1 MWRTQFSQLTFS
13 FFVFKQGSW
22 MWRNRRATEVGTEV
36 CFTSAP
42 FLLFL
47 SFTAV
52 FFKCSPIRMFFP
64 KYFLRVFLISP
75 SKKQYLVHKGYIFN
89 FFTWGIFFLKDTV
102 FVFLIVLFYIL
113 GHNCLLVGDGE
124 KKKEKKI
131 NGCPY
136 VGVKKK
142 KNKRN

>member
-1 MWRTQFSQLTFS
+1 
-13 FFVFKQGSW
+13 
-22 MWRNRRATEVGTEV
+22 
-36 CFTSAP
+36 
-42 FLLFL
+42 
-47 SFTAV
+47 
-52 FFKCSPIRMFFP
+52 MFFP

-102 FVFLIVLFYIL
+102 FVFLIVLIYIL

-124 KKKEKKI
+124 KKI

-142 KNKRN
+142 RIKEIKKNQNY

>member
-1 MWRTQFSQLTFS
+1 
-13 FFVFKQGSW
+13 
-22 MWRNRRATEVGTEV
+22 
-36 CFTSAP
+36 
-42 FLLFL
+42 
-47 SFTAV
+47 
-52 FFKCSPIRMFFP
+52 MFFP